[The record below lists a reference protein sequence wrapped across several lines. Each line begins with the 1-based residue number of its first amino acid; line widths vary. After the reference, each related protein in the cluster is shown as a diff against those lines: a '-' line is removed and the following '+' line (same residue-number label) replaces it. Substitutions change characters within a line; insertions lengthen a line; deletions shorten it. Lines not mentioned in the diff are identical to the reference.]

1 MIFHIYFSTY
11 IYICICVCIYNIY
24 LSLLRLPKKYH
35 KLGGLSNRYLFLLVM
50 KVGKFKTEVPVDLAF
65 SEGSVPVPC
74 VLKWWRG
81 VGALWSLRKTPQ
93 GAFLMAQ
100 TTPHL

>member
-1 MIFHIYFSTY
+1 M
-11 IYICICVCIYNIY
+11 CVCIYIY
-24 LSLLRLPKKYH
+24 LSLLALPKQYH

-50 KVGKFKTEVPVDLAF
+50 KVGKFKTEVPVDPVF
-65 SEGSVPVPC
+65 SEGSVPIPS

-81 VGALWSLRKTPQ
+81 AGALWSLRETPR

-100 TTPHL
+100 TTPPL